1 MILQLMKGLPVI
13 CVRGAFLFLLYA
25 CITSCAGSKSTSE
38 ATVGGVEQTE
48 DQAQIIFLNYSIKK
62 NTGNVPHIEFISKIV
77 AEGNLKSGLMH
88 HAEPREGDLNCLTLD
103 ENKRPLSSILVPDPL
118 KRRVEYQQEDGSLT
132 TRELSLDS
140 TVFSVRMQLENA
152 SRYVAVK
159 RSDSPG
165 GSYLILTEIK

>member
-1 MILQLMKGLPVI
+1 MKGLSVI
-13 CVRGAFLFLLYA
+13 CVRGAFLFLLCA
-25 CITSCAGSKSTSE
+25 CFTSCVGSKKTSE
-38 ATVGGVEQTE
+38 ETVGGVEQKE
-48 DQAQIIFLNYSIKK
+48 GQAQIIFLNYSIKK
-62 NTGNVPHIEFISKIV
+62 NTGNDPHIEFISKIV
-77 AEGNLKSGLMH
+77 AEGNLKPGIIRQ
-88 HAEPREGDLNCLTLD
+88 AEPREGDLNCLTLD

-140 TVFSVRMQLENA
+140 AVFSVRMQMENA

-165 GSYLILTEIK
+165 GSYLIITKIE

>member
-1 MILQLMKGLPVI
+1 MKGLPYNCIRV
-13 CVRGAFLFLLYA
+13 ALFLFIYT

-38 ATVGGVEQTE
+38 ATVGGVEQTQ

-62 NTGNVPHIEFISKIV
+62 NPDNVPHIEFISKIV
-77 AEGNLKSGLMH
+77 AEGNLKPGIMH

-103 ENKRPLSSILVPDPL
+103 NNKRPLSSILVPDPL

-140 TVFSVRMQLENA
+140 TVFSVRMQLESA